1 MFYAIGL
8 KAKQRHLIQQGCH
21 NVYRQHLHL
30 LFGFGG
36 IPNGYLNPQRILLAD
51 LQTEND
57 LECDSVYDNFNQTLS
72 KVAP

>member
-8 KAKQRHLIQQGCH
+8 KAKQRHLIRQGCH
-21 NVYRQHLHL
+21 NVYRQHSHL
-30 LFGFGG
+30 WFGFSG
-36 IPNGYLNPQRILLAD
+36 IPNGYLNPPRILLAD

-57 LECDSVYDNFNQTLS
+57 LECVSVYDNFNQTLS